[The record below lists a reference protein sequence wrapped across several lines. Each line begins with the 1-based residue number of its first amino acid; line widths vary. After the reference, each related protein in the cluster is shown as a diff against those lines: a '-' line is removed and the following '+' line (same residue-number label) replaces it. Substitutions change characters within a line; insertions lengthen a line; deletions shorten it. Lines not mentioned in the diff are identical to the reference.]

1 MGKQKHFI
9 IKRETV
15 LLVKRKMS
23 ALNATLPFRASSVS
37 RRARESLRRCSTIKT
52 KRRFFSLSTASA
64 TEKEELKKRKKKK
77 NIDENRSIQLLRLI
91 NDTKQKRNDDGG
103 DDESR
108 IIALMDALET
118 EQKNAEKDIDLING
132 SFSLLFT
139 GGATE
144 TSEREREAKEGQ
156 IGSLL
161 TKVTGSSSSMKKVKT
176 KNSPSS
182 SSSKNFQIIDLASE
196 RVENRADLLLFNRI
210 PVSVRIFGSC
220 VRNSAIPSSSSS
232 VSPPSMT
239 RPRFLVCFTHAKI
252 EIAGKERIRIPLK
265 RFNAQGWIE
274 VTYVDELIR
283 LGIGD
288 KGSRFVTA
296 RLREKTNGR
305 NDA

>member
-1 MGKQKHFI
+1 M
-9 IKRETV
+9 

-52 KRRFFSLSTASA
+52 KGRLFSLSTASA
-64 TEKEELKKRKKKK
+64 TEKEELKKKKKKKKK

-91 NDTKQKRNDDGG
+91 NDTKQKRNDDDDDDDD

-176 KNSPSS
+176 KNAFPS

-239 RPRFLVCFTHAKI
+239 RPRFSVCFTHAKI

-305 NDA
+305 NES

>member
-1 MGKQKHFI
+1 
-9 IKRETV
+9 
-15 LLVKRKMS
+15 MS
-23 ALNATLPFRASSVS
+23 ALNATLPFRASSSVS
-37 RRARESLRRCSTIKT
+37 RRVRESLRRCSTIKT

-64 TEKEELKKRKKKK
+64 KTEKEELKKRKKKK

-91 NDTKQKRNDDGG
+91 NDTKQKRNDDDADDDD

-108 IIALMDALET
+108 IIALMDSLET
-118 EQKNAEKDIDLING
+118 EQKHVEKDIDLING

-176 KNSPSS
+176 KNAFPS

-220 VRNSAIPSSSSS
+220 VINNATPSSSSS
-232 VSPPSMT
+232 ASPSSMT
-239 RPRFLVCFTHAKI
+239 RPRFSVSLMRRSKSRAKRGF
-252 EIAGKERIRIPLK
+252 E
-265 RFNAQGWIE
+265 
-274 VTYVDELIR
+274 
-283 LGIGD
+283 
-288 KGSRFVTA
+288 SH
-296 RLREKTNGR
+296 
-305 NDA
+305 

>member
-1 MGKQKHFI
+1 
-9 IKRETV
+9 
-15 LLVKRKMS
+15 MS
-23 ALNATLPFRASSVS
+23 ALNATLPFRASSSVS
-37 RRARESLRRCSTIKT
+37 RRVRESLRRCSTIKT

-64 TEKEELKKRKKKK
+64 KTEKEELKKRKKKKK

-91 NDTKQKRNDDGG
+91 NDTKQKRNDDDADDDDD

-108 IIALMDALET
+108 IIALMDSLET
-118 EQKNAEKDIDLING
+118 EQKHVEKDIDLING

-176 KNSPSS
+176 KNAFPS

-220 VRNSAIPSSSSS
+220 VINNATPSTSSSA
-232 VSPPSMT
+232 SPSSMT
-239 RPRFLVCFTHAKI
+239 RPRFSVCFTHAKI

-305 NDA
+305 NDS

>member
-1 MGKQKHFI
+1 M
-9 IKRETV
+9 

-52 KRRFFSLSTASA
+52 KGRLFSLSTASA
-64 TEKEELKKRKKKK
+64 TEKEELKKKKKKK

-91 NDTKQKRNDDGG
+91 NDTKQKRNNHHHDDDDDDDD

-176 KNSPSS
+176 KNAFSS

-220 VRNSAIPSSSSS
+220 VRNSVIPSSSSS
-232 VSPPSMT
+232 ASPPSMT
-239 RPRFLVCFTHAKI
+239 RPRFSVCFTHAKI

-265 RFNAQGWIE
+265 CFNAQGWIE

>member
-1 MGKQKHFI
+1 M
-9 IKRETV
+9 

-52 KRRFFSLSTASA
+52 KGRLFSLSTASA
-64 TEKEELKKRKKKK
+64 KEKEELKKKKKKKK

-91 NDTKQKRNDDGG
+91 NDTKQKRNNHHHDDDDDDDD

-108 IIALMDALET
+108 IIALMDSLET
-118 EQKNAEKDIDLING
+118 EQKHVEKDIDLING

-176 KNSPSS
+176 KNAFSS

-220 VRNSAIPSSSSS
+220 VINNATPSSSSS
-232 VSPPSMT
+232 VSPSSMT
-239 RPRFLVCFTHAKI
+239 RPRFWVCFTHAKI

>member
-1 MGKQKHFI
+1 M
-9 IKRETV
+9 

-23 ALNATLPFRASSVS
+23 ALNATLPFRTSSVS

-52 KRRFFSLSTASA
+52 KGRLFSLSTASA
-64 TEKEELKKRKKKK
+64 TEKEELKKKKKRK

-91 NDTKQKRNDDGG
+91 NDTKQKRNDDDDDDDD

-176 KNSPSS
+176 KNAFSS

-232 VSPPSMT
+232 ASPPSMT
-239 RPRFLVCFTHAKI
+239 RPRFSVCFTHAKI

-296 RLREKTNGR
+296 RLCEKTNGR

>member
-1 MGKQKHFI
+1 M
-9 IKRETV
+9 

-23 ALNATLPFRASSVS
+23 ALNATLPFRASPVS

-52 KRRFFSLSTASA
+52 KGRLFSLSTASA
-64 TEKEELKKRKKKK
+64 TEKEELKKKKKKK

-176 KNSPSS
+176 KNAFSS

-239 RPRFLVCFTHAKI
+239 RPRFSVCFTHAKI

>member
-1 MGKQKHFI
+1 
-9 IKRETV
+9 
-15 LLVKRKMS
+15 
-23 ALNATLPFRASSVS
+23 VS

-52 KRRFFSLSTASA
+52 KGRLFSLSTASA
-64 TEKEELKKRKKKK
+64 TEKEELKKKKKK

-91 NDTKQKRNDDGG
+91 NDTKQKRNDDDDDDDD

-176 KNSPSS
+176 KNAFSS

-232 VSPPSMT
+232 ASPPSMT
-239 RPRFLVCFTHAKI
+239 RPRFSVCFTHAKI

-296 RLREKTNGR
+296 RLCEKTNGR
-305 NDA
+305 TDA